1 MNNIV
6 PIENNI
12 TLCTENF
19 MKWIDLIVRALN
31 THTRT
36 HARTHRI
43 RNRLESCLWSM
54 EFSSE

>member
-31 THTRT
+31 THTHIRT
-36 HARTHRI
+36 HAHT
-43 RNRLESCLWSM
+43 E
-54 EFSSE
+54 